1 MTASCEEDF
10 LPVDEIIKSGHVTK
24 GVDAFS
30 LSLLRAER
38 QMRRLF
44 TYLIFQSTAFGPQDV
59 KALRDALGAQGRIYF
74 RHFEAGIGELSG
86 TEIAVLVGTQHPK
99 LQNQLVEAM
108 EARNKI
114 FHGQLT
120 SDRNDT
126 TMLLQHVS
134 NIRDWCRQLANG
146 AQNTFG
152 YDGFRRPSSFKKA
165 PLGIQLSDRVTRLIA
180 NVPAYEAFLIQ
191 LARRRP

>member
-1 MTASCEEDF
+1 MTASYEEDF
-10 LPVDEIIKSGHVTK
+10 RPVGEIENSVYQTK

-44 TYLIFQSTAFGPQDV
+44 TYLVFQSTAFERKDV
-59 KALRDALGAQGRIYF
+59 KPLRDALGTQGRIYF
-74 RHFEAGIGELSG
+74 YHFEAGIGGLSG
-86 TEIAVLVGTQHPK
+86 TSIAALIGAQHH
-99 LQNQLVEAM
+99 LLRNRLSDAM
-108 EARNKI
+108 DARNKI

-134 NIRDWCRQLANG
+134 HIRDWCRQLANG

-152 YDGFRRPSSFKKA
+152 YDGFQRPSSFKKA
-165 PLGIQLSDRVTRLIA
+165 PQGIQLSGRVTPLLPDIS
-180 NVPAYEAFLIQ
+180 AYHAFLNR

>member
-1 MTASCEEDF
+1 MRQF
-10 LPVDEIIKSGHVTK
+10 TK
-24 GVDAFS
+24 TQGVDAFS

-38 QMRRLF
+38 QMRRIF
-44 TYLIFQSTAFGPQDV
+44 TYLVFQSTAFERKDV
-59 KALRDALGAQGRIYF
+59 KVLRDALGAQRRIYF
-74 RHFEAGIGELSG
+74 QHFEAGISELSG
-86 TEIAVLVGTQHPK
+86 TNIAVLIGNQHQALRK
-99 LQNQLVEAM
+99 QLDDAM

-134 NIRDWCRQLANG
+134 HIRDWCRQLANG

-180 NVPAYEAFLIQ
+180 NVPAYEAFLVR
-191 LARRRP
+191 LARERL

>member
-10 LPVDEIIKSGHVTK
+10 QPVDEIIKSGHVTK

-30 LSLLRAER
+30 LSLLRSER

-44 TYLIFQSTAFGPQDV
+44 TYVVFQSTAFERKDV
-59 KALRDALGAQGRIYF
+59 KALRDALGAQVRIYF

-86 TEIAVLVGTQHPK
+86 TGVAALIGTQHQR
-99 LQNQLVEAM
+99 LRNQLSDAM
-108 EARNKI
+108 DARNKI

-120 SDRNDT
+120 SNRNDT
-126 TMLLQHVS
+126 TMLLEYVS
-134 NIRDWCRQLANG
+134 NIREWCRQLANG

-152 YDGFRRPSSFKKA
+152 YDGFQRPSSFKKA
-165 PLGIQLSDRVTRLIA
+165 PPGIQLSGRVTQLIA
-180 NVPAYEAFLIQ
+180 NVPAYEAYLVRLSQ
-191 LARRRP
+191 RRP

>member
-1 MTASCEEDF
+1 MTASYEEDF
-10 LPVDEIIKSGHVTK
+10 QPVEEIEKSGHQTK

-44 TYLIFQSTAFGPQDV
+44 TYLVFQSTAFERKDV
-59 KALRDALGAQGRIYF
+59 KPLRDALGAQGRIYF
-74 RHFEAGIGELSG
+74 YHFEAGIGELSG
-86 TEIAVLVGTQHPK
+86 TSIAALIGAQHHVLRNR
-99 LQNQLVEAM
+99 LSDAM
-108 EARNKI
+108 DARNKI

-134 NIRDWCRQLANG
+134 HIRDWCRQLANG

-152 YDGFRRPSSFKKA
+152 YDGFQRPSSFKKS
-165 PLGIQLSDRVTRLIA
+165 PLGIQLSDRVTGLIA
-180 NVPAYEAFLIQ
+180 NVPAYEAFLVQ
-191 LARRRP
+191 LARQRP